1 VSSALFG
8 TGALAL
14 SLLFAA
20 APPPAAPPPGEETPP
35 VTEAPVIESIEETTV
50 GDLDGTR
57 VPMGNVT
64 NGSYTLPDGT
74 EKRGPICS
82 LALPGQIGE
91 FVGAG
96 SVVTVDGTRW
106 EVTEVVN
113 PAEGLGSV
121 TLKML
126 EG

>member
-1 VSSALFG
+1 MPA
-8 TGALAL
+8 ALAL
-14 SLLFAA
+14 AALLAA
-20 APPPAAPPPGEETPP
+20 APAPPPAQGEEKP
-35 VTEAPVIESIEETTV
+35 AVIETIEETTV

-74 EKRGPICS
+74 PKRGPICS

-121 TLKML
+121 TLRKL

>member
-1 VSSALFG
+1 MI
-8 TGALAL
+8 
-14 SLLFAA
+14 
-20 APPPAAPPPGEETPP
+20 ET
-35 VTEAPVIESIEETTV
+35 IDETTV

-74 EKRGPICS
+74 PKTGPICS
-82 LALPGQIGE
+82 LALDGAVGQ

-96 SVVTVDGTRW
+96 SIIIVDGTRW

-126 EG
+126 PE

>member
-1 VSSALFG
+1 MI
-8 TGALAL
+8 
-14 SLLFAA
+14 
-20 APPPAAPPPGEETPP
+20 ET
-35 VTEAPVIESIEETTV
+35 IDETTV

-74 EKRGPICS
+74 PMIGPLCS
-82 LALPGQIGE
+82 LALDGAVGQ

-96 SVVTVDGTRW
+96 SIVTGDGTRW

-126 EG
+126 AE

>member
-1 VSSALFG
+1 MAW
-8 TGALAL
+8 ALAA
-14 SLLFAA
+14 LLAA
-20 APPPAAPPPGEETPP
+20 APLQARSPSEETR
-35 VTEAPVIESIEETTV
+35 TVIETIEETTV

-74 EKRGPICS
+74 EKIGPICS
-82 LALPGQIGE
+82 LALSGQIGE